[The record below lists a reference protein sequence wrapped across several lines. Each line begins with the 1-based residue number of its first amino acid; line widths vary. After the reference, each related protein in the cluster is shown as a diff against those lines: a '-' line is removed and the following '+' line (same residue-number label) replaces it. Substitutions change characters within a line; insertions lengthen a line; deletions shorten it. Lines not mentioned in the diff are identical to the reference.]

1 MYSPKFLS
9 SSFVKSFSNSE
20 DGNDDD
26 DNDINDVE
34 DENDGASYY
43 SHLENANE
51 EDFKELERT
60 KCVSLA
66 KDRNGDN
73 ILIFIPKIGIN
84 SKSQSDIKTNSKEIF
99 RQILLCFIKLADT
112 IVKEK
117 YSIIYG
123 HTNLSLLNQQPL
135 VYKYYKML
143 PRKYKKNLVSMHIL
157 HAQIGIKTFFEVSRV
172 FISHKFYNKL
182 QYHNSII
189 DLQDILSIEDLQ
201 LPAPLHLLDDQMRGF
216 AATGTVNISII
227 ILHPYL
233 S

>member
-9 SSFVKSFSNSE
+9 SSFAKSKNDNNEEEVE
-20 DGNDDD
+20 DG
-26 DNDINDVE
+26 DINDVE

-43 SHLENANE
+43 SHLENAN
-51 EDFKELERT
+51 DSDLNELERT
-60 KCVSLA
+60 KCVSLI

-73 ILIFIPKIGIN
+73 ILIFIPRIGIN
-84 SKSQSDIKTNSKEIF
+84 SKSQSDIKTHSKEIF
-99 RQILLCFIKLADT
+99 RQILLCFIKLADS

-117 YSIIYG
+117 YSIVYG

-189 DLQDILSIEDLQ
+189 DLQDVLSIGDLQ
-201 LPAPLHLLDDQMRGF
+201 LPSPVHLLDDHVRGF
-216 AATGTVNISII
+216 ASTGMKFLSIP
-227 ILHPYL
+227 L
-233 S
+233 